1 MINSEEELISQAKEI
16 PDIESRIKFIMNYF
30 LDNVQYDY
38 SQLFLYSKCMG
49 TMSAFSL
56 DLYLQKN
63 KIRAEGDGEI
73 SLVRKVIEGESRIFN
88 DIIALRDKN
97 SGNYAGFI
105 EALKDYLTIEFS
117 SILENNDLVVKNV
130 ELALEKIQ
138 QRLREKTIGKID
150 DKEIEMNYDIST
162 VLTDFMIDY
171 KKYFV
176 PEFHNGLITKG
187 VCRDYTEYII
197 PILQKSGIEAHKIIG
212 KSEYPHAWIIAKVGD
227 KYKSID
233 LTRAVAIR
241 DHAKGIPEEQR
252 SEDWI
257 LSDIEDTFKMQETR
271 SIKSIDGKQLPNEIN
286 GQNYDETTFF
296 KIMEELQEAPDSTF
310 PNSVNRGLEKGI
322 TESETQE
329 AENAETTHR
338 GERGVN
344 RNE

>member
-30 LDNVQYDY
+30 LDTVQYDY

-88 DIIALRDKN
+88 DIIALRDEN

-105 EALKDYLTIEFS
+105 EALKDYLTIELS
-117 SILENNDLVVKNV
+117 SILENADIVAKNV
-130 ELALEKIQ
+130 EEVLKIIE
-138 QRLREKTIGKID
+138 QRLREKITVTINNQEKD
-150 DKEIEMNYDIST
+150 LNYDIST
-162 VLTDFMIDY
+162 ILTDFMIEP

-187 VCRDYTEYII
+187 VCRDYTEHII
-197 PILQKSGIEAHKIIG
+197 PILQKSGIEAHKIRG
-212 KSEYPHAWIIAKVGD
+212 KSEYSHAWIIAKVGD

-286 GQNYDETTFF
+286 GQNYDETTFL

-322 TESETQE
+322 TESETRE
-329 AENAETTHR
+329 AEQAETPNKD
-338 GERGVN
+338 ERGN
-344 RNE
+344 KRNE